1 MNNLE
6 KRIREVASRM
16 EGKFMGTVPHSV
28 FVEWDATW
36 DIAEEI
42 DPEWGSPCNEDST
55 DEEIEDCI
63 LYREGCCDE
72 CYKDGVEAY
81 GLVEAFKEGAR
92 TYAEDSELPSDREL
106 VKVAMKVI
114 AEEKETAEIRK
125 EALETK
131 KQMDWDAFHQPQSNY
146 EYPNPKDC
154 PVDEFCPE
162 GGYLYYAD
170 KDYTLEQAMCICM
183 KDAYVCWFDEHTVQ
197 KWR

>member
-1 MNNLE
+1 MKNLE
-6 KRIREVASRM
+6 TRIKSIAANM
-16 EGKFMGTVPHSV
+16 EGKFMGIVPHSV
-28 FVEWDATW
+28 FVEWDSTW

-42 DPEWGSPCNEDST
+42 DPEWGYPCNENST

-63 LYREGCCDE
+63 LYRERCCDDY
-72 CYKDGVEAY
+72 YKDEVEAY
-81 GLVEAFKEGAR
+81 RLVEAFKEGGR

-183 KDAYVCWFDEHTVQ
+183 KDAYVVWFDEHTVQ